1 MPRLRRVDPS
11 GPGITRRRHGKGFAY
26 LYPDG
31 SPVTPEDR
39 ARIRALAIPPAWK
52 GVWIS
57 VHPYGHLQATGTD
70 AAGRRQYLYH
80 ELWRQRQDRQK
91 FNDMLAF
98 ARCLP
103 HIGDTCERELAKGG
117 LGRDRVLAGA
127 IRLLYRG
134 FFRIGS
140 EGYAEQNQTF
150 GLATIHKQHVRVSGD
165 VLQFDYV
172 AKGNQPRRLA
182 FEDSLAA
189 PLVAAL
195 KRRRGGGAELLAFR
209 EGTSWVDVR
218 SADING
224 YIKEITGRDF
234 SAKDF
239 RTWGATAMA
248 AIGMAVSAQ
257 VAGSK
262 TARKRAMAHVIKDV
276 ANAMGN
282 TPAVCRAS
290 YVDPRVFDRF
300 LSGWVISVATLWDNV
315 DAWAMFTD
323 RALIAAVVDLL
334 EENVDAETVEKIA

>member
-11 GPGITRRRHGKGFAY
+11 APGITRRRHGKGFAY
-26 LYPDG
+26 VYADG
-31 SPVTPEDR
+31 SPVSPEDR

-57 VHPYGHLQATGTD
+57 VHPHGHLQATGTD

-91 FNDMLAF
+91 FDEMLAF

-103 HIGDTCERELAKGG
+103 HIGDICERQLAMEGV
-117 LGRDRVLAGA
+117 GRDRVLAGA

-150 GLATIHKQHVRVSGD
+150 GLATIQKQHVKVSGD
-165 VLQFDYV
+165 LLQFDYV
-172 AKGNQPRRLA
+172 AKGNKPRRLA
-182 FEDSLAA
+182 FEDPLAA

-195 KRRRGGGAELLAFR
+195 KRRRGGGIELLAFR
-209 EGTSWVDVR
+209 EGKSWVDVR

-239 RTWGATAMA
+239 RTWAATAMA
-248 AIGMAVSAQ
+248 ALGMAVS
-257 VAGSK
+257 VHTAGSK

-300 LSGWVISVATLWDNV
+300 LSGWVISVGTLWDNV
-315 DAWAMFTD
+315 DSWAMFTD
-323 RALIAAVVDLL
+323 RALIAAVLDLL
-334 EENVDAETVEKIA
+334 EENVEAETVEKIA